1 MYGYPDRFLWSDDGL
16 CSGPGSKPVC
26 HDYGEI
32 MATRPLHSV
41 MRNREGKADTQIKC
55 KMFGQG
61 PGLSF
66 VFRLYLISN
75 HFDFKRP
82 SLASFTDNV
91 EKSVRRLPCVRKT

>member
-1 MYGYPDRFLWSDDGL
+1 MCDYPDSLLWSDDCL

-32 MATRPLHSV
+32 MVIRSPHSV

-61 PGLSF
+61 PGINF
-66 VFRLYLISN
+66 VFRLYL
-75 HFDFKRP
+75 F
-82 SLASFTDNV
+82 
-91 EKSVRRLPCVRKT
+91 

>member
-1 MYGYPDRFLWSDDGL
+1 MYVYPDRLLWSDDGL

-26 HDYGEI
+26 HDYGEK
-32 MATRPLHSV
+32 MATRPRHSV
-41 MRNREGKADTQIKC
+41 MRNREGKADTQIEC

-75 HFDFKRP
+75 RFDFKRP

-91 EKSVRRLPCVRKT
+91 DKSVRRLPCVRKT